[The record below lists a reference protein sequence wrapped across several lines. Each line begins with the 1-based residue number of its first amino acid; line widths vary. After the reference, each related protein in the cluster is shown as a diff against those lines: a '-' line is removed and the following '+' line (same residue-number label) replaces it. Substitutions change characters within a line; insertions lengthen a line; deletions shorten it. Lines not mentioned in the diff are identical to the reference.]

1 MKLEEK
7 ALCLDERMIAARNMA
22 NKDSSR
28 IDWKKILILSE
39 FPTVSLISVAVV
51 IAILMRTGTLPSGT
65 GDLPMTISIICV
77 VAMPI
82 AGIATFPISM
92 KAGMKK
98 SIIALCFLEA
108 LMTVVLA
115 ALTLYALTLTIGVPA
130 N

>member
-1 MKLEEK
+1 
-7 ALCLDERMIAARNMA
+7 
-22 NKDSSR
+22 
-28 IDWKKILILSE
+28 
-39 FPTVSLISVAVV
+39 
-51 IAILMRTGTLPSGT
+51 
-65 GDLPMTISIICV
+65 
-77 VAMPI
+77 MPI